1 MELLK
6 FPAAPA
12 MNAKLAEAT
21 LINMIKEAV
30 YQFSDVITV
39 AQAFGCLD
47 LAKAEIYIYE
57 EAK

>member
-1 MELLK
+1 MKLLK
-6 FPAAPA
+6 FPDAPH

-21 LINMIKEAV
+21 LVNLIKEAV

-47 LAKAEIYIYE
+47 LAKIEIYE